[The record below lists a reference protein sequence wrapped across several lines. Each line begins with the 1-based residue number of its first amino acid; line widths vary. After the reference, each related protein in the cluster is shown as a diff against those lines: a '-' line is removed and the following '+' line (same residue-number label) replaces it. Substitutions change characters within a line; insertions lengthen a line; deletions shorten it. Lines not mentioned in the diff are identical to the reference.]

1 MIGQLANGSLQ
12 STSLHSLCSPVSVGY
27 VVVEGLLEGWEDH
40 FLCFTGLRHR
50 ESFGQCLERKLWK
63 WL

>member
-1 MIGQLANGSLQ
+1 MIGPLANGSLQ
-12 STSLHSLCSPVSVGY
+12 ATSLHSLCSPVSVGY

-50 ESFGQCLERKLWK
+50 AVQIMTDQNDLFLM
-63 WL
+63 